1 MSVTVS
7 GNSLLA
13 QQFQPAPNAHYRNHA
28 MMPPGQVGSQML
40 LRGGPILG
48 ISNLLRCVVL
58 RRKDCDRQ
66 GQFAAGTPSILDVGF
81 LSAVVDSK

>member
-1 MSVTVS
+1 MISPLNKLIIVLAVCSVTVS

-40 LRGGPILG
+40 LRGGPIPGYFQPLQ
-48 ISNLLRCVVL
+48 NE
-58 RRKDCDRQ
+58 
-66 GQFAAGTPSILDVGF
+66 
-81 LSAVVDSK
+81 LSQHTDSPF